1 MEVIIVIGVSTLVF
15 AGLFASF
22 EFSLKLIAHSRSK
35 MTALSLATDRME
47 YIRSLPYNSV
57 GTVAGIPSGAIPQNR
72 VVSLNGIDFDERVLI
87 EYVDDPADGVGGAD
101 SNLILA
107 DYKSL
112 KVEYSWTSY
121 GVPSSF
127 SLISTIVPR
136 SIETTA
142 GGGTLRVNVFDA
154 AVAPLQGIS
163 VRLLNTTGTSTIDV
177 TRSTDS
183 TGTAFFTGAPASAGY
198 EIFVSAAGYSSD
210 QTRVATTSLPNPA
223 TLPVAVLESDVST
236 MNFQVDRV
244 STLNISAFNNVVTV
258 DDVENFDDYLSIAT
272 SSGVSMSGG
281 AIRLFDTAGTYE
293 TSGNFMTEPITPATI
308 DNWGLVKLES
318 TLPSNTNIRVQFYTS
333 TDTASIISDTVL
345 PSNSLGYTGAF
356 IDLYDL
362 DPVLYPSIVMGIT
375 LSTTDTS
382 RTPEIDTLTVSY
394 IESKDMLANHPISI
408 RGNKVIGTDAAAASV
423 YKYSI
428 STSTDSSGELSLPG
442 IEWDSYTITAGGGQ
456 VIREACSANP
466 IFVAPNTTRN
476 VELTTGASSAN
487 NLRVAVKASDGSPI
501 IGAEVDLS
509 LGGSS
514 WTGETGRCGQVFFG
528 GLSEST
534 EYLLDITAA
543 GFVPQSLSS
552 TTVSG
557 ITVQDI
563 TLVP

>member
-1 MEVIIVIGVSTLVF
+1 MEVIIVIGLSTLVF

-107 DYKSL
+107 DYKNL

-154 AVAPLQGIS
+154 DIAPLPGID

-198 EIFVSAAGYSSD
+198 EIFVSAPGYSSD
-210 QTRVATTSLPNPA
+210 QTRAATTSLPNPA

-258 DDVENFDDYLSIAT
+258 DEVEDFDDFLAIAT
-272 SSGVSMSGG
+272 SSGINMSGG
-281 AIRLFDTAGTYE
+281 EVRLFDTAGVYE
-293 TSGNFMTEPITPATI
+293 TSGYIISEPITPSSI
-308 DNWGLVKLES
+308 ENWGLVKIES
-318 TLPSNTNIRVQFYTS
+318 TLPINTDSRVQFYTS
-333 TDTASIISDTVL
+333 TDTATIIPDSDL
-345 PSNSLGYTGAF
+345 PGNALGFSGRF
-356 IDLYDL
+356 VDLYAL
-362 DPVLYPSIVMGIT
+362 DPVTYPTIVVGLV
-375 LSTTDTS
+375 LSTTNTNS
-382 RTPEIDTLTVSY
+382 TPEVDTLTVSY
-394 IESKDMLANHPISI
+394 IESKDMLADHPISI
-408 RGNKVIGTDAAAASV
+408 RGNKVIGTDASSASV
-423 YKYSI
+423 YKYSV
-428 STSTDSSGELSLPG
+428 STTTNSSGELSLPG

-466 IFVAPNTTRN
+466 IFLAPNTTRN

-487 NLRVAVKASDGSPI
+487 NLRVAVKTSDGSPVV
-501 IGAEVDLS
+501 GAEVDLS
-509 LGGSS
+509 LGASS
-514 WTGETGRCGQVFFG
+514 WTGETGRCGQVYFG
-528 GLSEST
+528 GLTEST
-534 EYLLDITAA
+534 EYLLEITAVGYTA
-543 GFVPQSLSS
+543 QSLSS

-557 ITVQDI
+557 ITVQD
-563 TLVP
+563 VVVSP